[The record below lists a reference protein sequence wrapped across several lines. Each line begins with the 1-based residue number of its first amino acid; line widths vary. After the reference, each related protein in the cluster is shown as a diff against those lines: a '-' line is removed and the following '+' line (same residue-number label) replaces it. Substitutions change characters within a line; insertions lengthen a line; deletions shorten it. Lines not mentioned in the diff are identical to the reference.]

1 MSAEEAI
8 REVQKGQ
15 ERPLVP
21 GWEQLCNVC
30 VYKDFYQTFKNS
42 SSFMQELQKQNLL
55 VRNLTRQL
63 NVTTKEVEI
72 LRDKYESVEEEDE
85 EKEEESKKK
94 KPSE

>member
-8 REVQKGQ
+8 KEVQRGQ

-55 VRNLTRQL
+55 VRNLTKEL
-63 NVTTKEVEI
+63 NITSKEVEM
-72 LRDKYESVEEEDE
+72 LRSKYESGEEEDE
-85 EKEEESKKK
+85 EKEEEHKK
-94 KPSE
+94 ER